1 MMRRI
6 VSIFIITVIL
16 ISSCVACGTKKDD
29 TSGVNH
35 EPNLGQMRNI
45 CELATME
52 CYYHNVAKYEEENAT
67 GFWLWKKDK
76 RFWIRYDGTVTM
88 GIDASKVSVKV
99 NKNDEVII
107 TIPQAKVLD
116 SKVNPDSLTKDS
128 FYFDKDSADI
138 TDEDQTKAYKA
149 AEKQMEDNAS
159 NDTVLLS
166 EAQQRAQSMLEDY
179 VNNLGKTFGKQYTIN
194 WKYIEDEEE

>member
-67 GFWLWKKDK
+67 GFWLW
-76 RFWIRYDGTVTM
+76 
-88 GIDASKVSVKV
+88 
-99 NKNDEVII
+99 KNDEVII

>member
-1 MMRRI
+1 MLNYY
-6 VSIFIITVIL
+6 IFL
-16 ISSCVACGTKKDD
+16 ICPFA
-29 TSGVNH
+29 
-35 EPNLGQMRNI
+35 LLQ
-45 CELATME
+45 
-52 CYYHNVAKYEEENAT
+52 
-67 GFWLWKKDK
+67 
-76 RFWIRYDGTVTM
+76 
-88 GIDASKVSVKV
+88 AS
-99 NKNDEVII
+99 
-107 TIPQAKVLD
+107 L
-116 SKVNPDSLTKDS
+116 
-128 FYFDKDSADI
+128 FDKDSADI

>member
-1 MMRRI
+1 MLFQ
-6 VSIFIITVIL
+6 VLCGFEPIFYT
-16 ISSCVACGTKKDD
+16 THP
-29 TSGVNH
+29 NE
-35 EPNLGQMRNI
+35 EP
-45 CELATME
+45 
-52 CYYHNVAKYEEENAT
+52 
-67 GFWLWKKDK
+67 
-76 RFWIRYDGTVTM
+76 
-88 GIDASKVSVKV
+88 
-99 NKNDEVII
+99 
-107 TIPQAKVLD
+107 
-116 SKVNPDSLTKDS
+116 

-179 VNNLGKTFGKQYTIN
+179 VKNLGKKFGKQYTIN